1 MKTLEQVLRERL
13 ARAFAEV
20 GGEDADPVVQ
30 RSQRADFQANG
41 ALALGKRLGMAPRE
55 VAGRVLAA
63 AELDDLAGAVEVSGP
78 GFINMTV
85 DDAVLGRLVGAV
97 NADVRLGVP
106 AAVRPETVVVD
117 YSAPNV
123 AKEMHVGHL
132 RSTVIGD
139 AAVRVLEWAGHRVIR
154 RNHLGDWGTPFGM
167 LIEHMAD
174 IGDAEAVREL
184 SVGDLSGFY
193 TAARKKFDADDGFK
207 ERARLRVVALQGGD
221 AATLRLWRLL
231 VVESKRYFGTVYEQ
245 LGVRLTEAD
254 FVGES
259 AYNDRLGAVVDDLE
273 RLGLL
278 AVSAGA
284 QCVFP
289 DGFTGRDGQ
298 PLPLIVR
305 KSDGGFG
312 YAATDLAA
320 IRNRVEDL
328 EATRLLYVVGSP
340 QAQHFGMV
348 FATARAAGWLADP
361 ARAEHIGFGSVLGG
375 DGKVLRSRAGGTV
388 KLVELLAEARQRAAA
403 VVAAKSPELSAAEQ
417 AEVAAQVGIGAVK
430 YADLSTDRTRDYVFD
445 FDRMLGLE
453 GNTGPYL
460 QYAHARTRSLF
471 RKSGGEP
478 VRDGAPVIVA
488 AAAERALAL
497 ELLAFPD
504 VFADVVESLAFHRLA
519 GYLFGVASAFAAFY
533 ERCPILKAPDPDV
546 RASRL
551 ALTDLT
557 GRTLSAGLG
566 MLGIGAPD
574 RM

>member
-1 MKTLEQVLRERL
+1 METLEQLLRGRL

-20 GGEDADPVVQ
+20 GGGIADPVVQ

-41 ALALGKRLGMAPRE
+41 ALPLAKRLGVAPRE
-55 VAGRVLAA
+55 VAERVLAV
-63 AELDDLAGAVEVSGP
+63 AELEGLIATAEVSGP
-78 GFINMTV
+78 GFINLTV
-85 DDAVLGRLVGAV
+85 DDAVLGRMIGAV
-97 NADVRLGVP
+97 NADARLGVP
-106 AAVRPETVVVD
+106 VAAEPETVVVD

-139 AAVRVLEWAGHRVIR
+139 AVVRTLEWVGHRVIR

-167 LIEHMAD
+167 LIEHLAD
-174 IGDAEAVREL
+174 IGEAEAVREL

-193 TAARKKFDADDGFK
+193 TAARKKFDADDEFK
-207 ERARLRVVALQGGD
+207 ERARRRVVALQGGD
-221 AATLRLWRLL
+221 ETTIRWWRLL
-231 VVESKRYFGTVYEQ
+231 VGESKRYFGTVYER
-245 LGVRLTEAD
+245 LGVRLTDAD

-259 AYNDRLGAVVDDLE
+259 AYNEELGSVVEDLDRLGLIQ
-273 RLGLL
+273 
-278 AVSAGA
+278 VSDGA

-289 DGFTGRDGQ
+289 AGFTGRDGT

-320 IRNRVEDL
+320 IRDRVGEL
-328 EATRLLYVVGSP
+328 AATRLLYVVGSP
-340 QAQHFGMV
+340 QQQHFAMV

-361 ARAEHIGFGSVLGG
+361 ARAEHIGFGSVLGA
-375 DGKVLRSRAGGTV
+375 DGKVLRSRAGGTI
-388 KLVELLAEARQRAAA
+388 KLVELLEEARQRAAV
-403 VVAAKSPELSAAEQ
+403 VVAEKNPALSAEEQ
-417 AEVAAQVGIGAVK
+417 ARVATQVGIGAVK

-445 FDRMLGLE
+445 FDRMLALE

-460 QYAHARTRSLF
+460 QYANARIQSIF

-478 VRDGAPVIVA
+478 VRDGAPVVVA
-488 AAAERALAL
+488 AAAERALAI
-497 ELLAFPD
+497 ELLAFPE
-504 VFADVVESLAFHRLA
+504 VVAEVADSLAFHRLA
-519 GYLFGVASAFAAFY
+519 AYLFGVASAFASFY
-533 ERCPILKAPDPDV
+533 EQCPILKAPDPAV

-551 ALTDLT
+551 VLTDLT
-557 GRTLSAGLG
+557 GRTLCAGLG